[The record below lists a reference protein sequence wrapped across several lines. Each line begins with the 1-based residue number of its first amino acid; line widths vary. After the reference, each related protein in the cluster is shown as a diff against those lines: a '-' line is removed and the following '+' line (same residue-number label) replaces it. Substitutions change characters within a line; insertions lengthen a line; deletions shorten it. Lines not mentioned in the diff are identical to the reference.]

1 MASRAGRLKG
11 RGKRGKHGSPEG
23 EGGGERHAPAKPRL
37 VAVLR
42 SKLRFTRFLQVP
54 TGSHCLSPS
63 PLSFRLLVSRL
74 LFSRLLA
81 ALLYISLHLPKCRRA
96 HIVFLRPPS
105 PSGCW
110 ITYFPF
116 LSTFPKCRRAHIVFL
131 RSPSPSGYW
140 IAYFPFLSTF
150 PKYRRVHFIFL
161 RPPPLR
167 AIGLPHSPKQLLNL
181 NYIER
186 KKHYFETIY
195 LIFVSYYCILIL
207 FSLLYYRY

>member
-1 MASRAGRLKG
+1 MASRAGRLKE

-54 TGSHCLSPS
+54 TGSHCLSP
-63 PLSFRLLVSRL
+63 
-74 LFSRLLA
+74 
-81 ALLYISLHLPKCRRA
+81 
-96 HIVFLRPPS
+96 PPS
-105 PSGCW
+105 PSGYW
-110 ITYFPF
+110 IAYFPF
-116 LSTFPKCRRAHIVFL
+116 LSTFPKCRRANIVFL